1 MARNVLV
8 STPPTSRTTAQ
19 EEPGTATKVST
30 VPETSSSPGL
40 VAVLRLVRLAF
51 HAGFL
56 LLLAIATARVWLT
69 HPTGATG
76 WLAAGGA
83 ALLTVVYG
91 FGAVLRH
98 ALHRRWLAM
107 SWLAAVTAVWAAL
120 LAISPDFSW
129 LAFPLFFLHLHLLRG
144 LHALIA
150 VVVVTALVVT
160 AQGWRTGAWSVGMVL
175 GPIIGAG
182 VAVIITWG
190 YAAIYAEN
198 QRRQALIDDLTR
210 TRAELAT
217 TQHQAGVAAERERL
231 AREIHDTLAQGLSS
245 IILLLRAA
253 ETALPPEADKA
264 RARITEAHRTAA
276 DNLDEAR
283 RFVRDLRPP
292 SLSDAGLPQALDRL
306 CQNTARETGTDCR
319 LLTNGAPVA
328 LPSSYE
334 VALLRA
340 AQTSLSNVTRHAA
353 ATTAVVTL
361 GYLDTEVT
369 LDIYDDGTGFD
380 PTTVRPAPDGTG
392 YGLTG
397 LRERIT
403 ALGGSMAVESAPGD
417 GTAVAIRLP
426 LTPEE
431 IR

>member
-1 MARNVLV
+1 MSAV
-8 STPPTSRTTAQ
+8 Q
-19 EEPGTATKVST
+19 EQPGTATSVSA
-30 VPETSSSPGL
+30 VPDTPSSPGPGL
-40 VAVLRLVRLAF
+40 AAVLRLVRLAF

-56 LLLAIATARVWLT
+56 LLLVIATTRAWLT
-69 HPTGATG
+69 HPTGPIG

-83 ALLTVVYG
+83 ALLTIVYG
-91 FGAVLRH
+91 AGALLRP

-107 SWLAAVTAVWAAL
+107 TWLAVVTAVWAGL
-120 LAISPDFSW
+120 LIISPDFSW

-144 LHALIA
+144 RHALVA
-150 VVVVTALVVT
+150 VVVVTGLVVA
-160 AQGWRTGAWSVGMVL
+160 AQGWRSGTWSLGMVL
-175 GPIIGAG
+175 GPIIGSG

-190 YAAIYAEN
+190 YAAIYAES
-198 QRRQALIDDLTR
+198 QRRQDLIDDLTR

-245 IILLLRAA
+245 IVLLLRAA
-253 ETALPPEADKA
+253 ETALPPEAGKA

-283 RFVRDLRPP
+283 RFVQDLRPP

-306 CQNTARETGTDCR
+306 CTNTARETGIDCH
-319 LLTNGAPVA
+319 LHTNGAPVA

-340 AQTSLSNVTRHAA
+340 AQASLSNVARHAHA
-353 ATTAVVTL
+353 ATAVVTL

-380 PTTVRPAPDGTG
+380 PTTARTATDGSG

-397 LRERIT
+397 LRERVT

>member
-1 MARNVLV
+1 MPDTAA
-8 STPPTSRTTAQ
+8 PTT
-19 EEPGTATKVST
+19 
-30 VPETSSSPGL
+30 PGL
-40 VAVLRLVRLAF
+40 ATALRLVRLAF
-51 HAGFL
+51 HTGFL
-56 LLLAIATARVWLT
+56 LLLAIATTRATLT
-69 HPTGATG
+69 HPTGWPPIAGALVLTAVYSTG
-76 WLAAGGA
+76 
-83 ALLTVVYG
+83 ALL
-91 FGAVLRH
+91 RH
-98 ALHRRWLAM
+98 TLHHRWRAM

-120 LAISPDFSW
+120 LTTSPDFAW
-129 LAFPLFFLHLHLLRG
+129 LAFPLFFLHLHLLHGR
-144 LHALIA
+144 HALTA
-150 VVVVTALVVT
+150 VVVVTAVVVT
-160 AQGWRTGAWSVGMVL
+160 AQGWRTGTWSIGMVL
-175 GPIIGAG
+175 GPTIGAG
-182 VAVIITWG
+182 VAVVITWG
-190 YAAIYAEN
+190 YAAIYAET

-245 IILLLRAA
+245 IVLLLRAA
-253 ETALPPEADKA
+253 ETALPADADKA
-264 RARITEAHRTAA
+264 RTRITEAHRTAA

-292 SLSDAGLPQALDRL
+292 SLSDAGLPQALQRL
-306 CQNTARETGTDCR
+306 CTNTARETGTHCR
-319 LLTNGAPVA
+319 LHTNGTPVA

-340 AQTSLSNVTRHAA
+340 AQTSLSNVTRHAHA
-353 ATTAVVTL
+353 STTVVTL

-403 ALGGSMAVESAPGD
+403 ALGGSMAVETAPGD